1 MINLMSK
8 ICELFLC
15 HFSDVVSMFVYV
27 IYSKYLIIAEEN
39 LSAFEEENEFY
50 DQLFLF
56 DN

>member
-50 DQLFLF
+50 DQLFF
-56 DN
+56 I